1 MEKITWKTE
10 KRFLSELVPWDKNPR
25 SLSEDQAEKLQES
38 LDKFGL
44 VDPPIINTDNL
55 IIGGH
60 QRSKVM
66 GLMEKFGNDA
76 KIDVRVPSRNLTDWE
91 VEELN
96 IRLNKNTG
104 SWDFDVLASDF
115 NVESLMDWG
124 FKPYELG
131 LEAEEIDYD
140 EIWEGMPEFDQ
151 KDEKPYRKLIVHFA
165 NERDFVEFSEL
176 VKQPLTSKT
185 TNMWYPRMERE
196 DLHSMG
202 YWDDES

>member
-1 MEKITWKTE
+1 MKKITWKTE
-10 KRFLSELVPWDKNPR
+10 KRLLSELVPWDKNPR
-25 SLSEDQAEKLQES
+25 SLSEDQAEKLQDS

-66 GLMEKFGNDA
+66 SLMSTFGKDA
-76 KIDVRVPSRNLTDWE
+76 KIDVRVPSRELTKWE

-104 SWDFDVLASDF
+104 SWEFDVLANNFD
-115 NVESLMDWG
+115 VEDLMDWG

-131 LEAEEIDYD
+131 LEADEIDYS
-140 EIWEGMPEFDQ
+140 EIWEGMPEFEQDD
-151 KDEKPYRKLIVHFA
+151 KMNLDRSITVRFA
-165 NERDFVEFSEL
+165 NDRDFQEFAEIIG
-176 VKQPLTSKT
+176 QPLTGQTKSI
-185 TNMWYPRMERE
+185 WHPRLKKDVFIDR
-196 DLHSMG
+196 G
-202 YWDDES
+202 YVDEP